1 MLFKEKRNFDIV
13 KKLLAV
19 GPQISLKGTR
29 FFPMQEMYLLDKKDK
44 TVQLA
49 NNPGEVLV
57 IDFFLF
63 K

>member
-1 MLFKEKRNFDIV
+1 
-13 KKLLAV
+13 
-19 GPQISLKGTR
+19 
-29 FFPMQEMYLLDKKDK
+29 MQEMYLLDKKDK